1 MNENLVKK
9 PKKDEEEIVEEEEDI
24 ELEDDEEE
32 SSSSDTKK
40 TEDDPKKKMFLL
52 MGIIVGGAL
61 ILLLILYIA
70 SLFTTKTYNYEDME
84 TILKDA
90 AVAYFVDHPD
100 QLPKNDGDAVVVDS
114 SNLVYEGKMNDL
126 STYRNDGVACTGTVQ
141 VENVS
146 GEYVYIP
153 FLNCGESYSSVE
165 LASKIEED
173 NPTVSNGNGLYA
185 INKARVFR
193 GENVNNYVQ
202 LDKSLW
208 RVVKINNDGTITL
221 IHATGLDFYQPW
233 DNRYNEERL
242 YESGI
247 NNYSVSR
254 IKDYLQKLYSNPSKD
269 DGEEILSN
277 NDKARLVSFT
287 VCVGSRKT
295 SSEGRN
301 NAEECRQKVQNQKL
315 GLLTLSDY
323 LVASLDTT
331 CKSADTKSCMNYN
344 YLTTD
349 DEWWLATPNAED
361 TSTVFKVDRS
371 GVVKAEIASTYSRV
385 RPVITLNSHTMFA
398 SGKGTA
404 DKPYKIK

>member
-9 PKKDEEEIVEEEEDI
+9 PKKDEEEIIEEEEEI
-24 ELEDDEEE
+24 ELDDDDDE
-32 SSSSDTKK
+32 SSSSDN
-40 TEDDPKKKMFLL
+40 KKKDDDLKKRMFLL
-52 MGIIVGGAL
+52 MGIIVGGVI

-70 SLFTTKTYNYEDME
+70 SLFTSKNYTYEDME
-84 TILKDA
+84 TVLKDA

-100 QLPKNDGDAVVVDS
+100 QLPKSDGDAVIVDS
-114 SNLVYEGKMNDL
+114 SNLVYEGKMKDL
-126 STYRNDGVACTGTVQ
+126 SEYRNDDVACSGTVQ
-141 VENVS
+141 VENVG

-165 LASKIEED
+165 LGSKIKED
-173 NPTVSNGNGLYA
+173 NPVTTSGNGLYA
-185 INKARVFR
+185 ASKSYVFR

-208 RVVKINNDGTITL
+208 RVVKVNGDGSITL

-247 NNYSVSR
+247 NNYNVSR

-277 NDKARLVSFT
+277 NDKARLVAFT
-287 VCVGSRKT
+287 VCVGSRKA
-295 SSEGRN
+295 SAEGKN
-301 NAEECRQKVQNQKL
+301 NAEECRQKSQSQKL
-315 GLLTLSDY
+315 GLLTVSDY
-323 LVASLDTT
+323 LTASLDTN
-331 CKSADTKSCMNYN
+331 CKSADTKACMNYN
-344 YLTTD
+344 YLAMK

-361 TSTVFKVDRS
+361 TSTVFKVDQN
-371 GVVKAEIASTYSRV
+371 GVVKTEIASTYSRV
-385 RPVITLNSHTMFA
+385 RPVITLNAHTMFA
-398 SGKGTA
+398 SGKGTLE
-404 DKPYKIK
+404 KPYKIK

>member
-9 PKKDEEEIVEEEEDI
+9 PKKDDEDMIEEEVEDI
-24 ELEDDEEE
+24 ELDDEEE
-32 SSSSDTKK
+32 SSSNDTKK
-40 TEDDPKKKMFLL
+40 KDDDPKKKMFLL
-52 MGIIVGGAL
+52 MGIIVVGVV
-61 ILLLILYIA
+61 ILLFILYIA
-70 SLFTTKTYNYEDME
+70 SLFTTRTYSYEDIE
-84 TILKDA
+84 TIMKDA

-100 QLPKNDGDAVVVDS
+100 QLPANDGDAVIVDS
-114 SNLVYEGKMNDL
+114 SNLVYEGKMKDL
-126 STYRNDGVACTGTVQ
+126 SEYRNDDVACTGTVQ

-173 NPTVSNGNGLYA
+173 NPVVTSGNGLYSV
-185 INKARVFR
+185 NKQYVFR

-208 RVVKINNDGTITL
+208 RVVRINGDGNITL

-242 YESGI
+242 YESGV

-254 IKDYLQKLYSNPSKD
+254 IKDYLQKLYSNPKEE
-269 DGEEILSN
+269 DGELILSN
-277 NDKARLVSFT
+277 NDKARLVSFS
-287 VCVGSRKT
+287 VCTGSRKT
-295 SSEGRN
+295 NSESKN

-315 GLLTLSDY
+315 GLLTVSDY
-323 LVASLDTT
+323 LIASLDTS

-344 YLTTD
+344 YLAMD

-361 TSTVFKVDRS
+361 TSTVFKVDRG
-371 GVVKAEIASTYSRV
+371 GVVKTDIASTYSRV
-385 RPVITLNSHTMFA
+385 RPVIVLNNHTMFA
-398 SGKGTA
+398 SGKGTLE
-404 DKPYKIK
+404 KPYKIK